1 MCLCL
6 FVITKFYLIIPN
18 FHTDMPFKRDRLV
31 NFYILLE
38 KCEKNRYICNSITQL
53 HKIRRDDAERVSQV
67 HGPLKRLIS
76 KIQNGGRPIRSR
88 NAFCINTIYRDLRF
102 SRWRLSKTSGV

>member
-38 KCEKNRYICNSITQL
+38 KCEKIDTSATALPSSTKFGVTMQNVY
-53 HKIRRDDAERVSQV
+53 
-67 HGPLKRLIS
+67 LKCT
-76 KIQNGGRPIRSR
+76 GRW
-88 NAFCINTIYRDLRF
+88 N
-102 SRWRLSKTSGV
+102 V